1 MGGADRIILRG
12 MEFYGYHGVLP
23 QERELGQRLAVDL
36 EMFLDLTEA
45 GRRDDLSRTV
55 DYAKVFRLVKELVT
69 GSSRQLL
76 ETVAE
81 DIAAAVLERFPVAEV
96 VVRVKKPAA
105 PLPGRLEYVAVEIR
119 RGRK

>member
-1 MGGADRIILRG
+1 

-36 EMFLDLTEA
+36 EMLLDLTEA

-69 GSSRQLL
+69 GPSRQLL

>member
-1 MGGADRIILRG
+1 VGGADRIILRG

-36 EMFLDLTEA
+36 EMLLDLTEA

-69 GSSRQLL
+69 GPSRQLL

>member
-36 EMFLDLTEA
+36 EMLLDLTEA

-69 GSSRQLL
+69 GPSRQLL